1 MKSTL
6 NYSEDSH
13 NFGSEDELFEDLR
26 EISFNFVDDSGKKSH
41 HLHHQNSQLDH
52 NDYAEN
58 LNFRDRERHFGES
71 TEFNFVNSGKKH
83 KDPDNCS
90 SEKTKKN
97 DKTHKN
103 KLFDNPKAEFYH
115 LVDNAVKDARQKLKG
130 LRNKAYE
137 LYDKENTEI
146 IRKAKN
152 HYSNY
157 LKETVKDE
165 KIVKLLK
172 ISDIKI

>member
-13 NFGSEDELFEDLR
+13 NFEGEDELFEDLR
-26 EISFNFVDDSGKKSH
+26 EVSFNFVDDSAKKFRHSH
-41 HLHHQNSQLDH
+41 HQHSPTDH
-52 NDYAEN
+52 GNHVEN
-58 LNFRDRERHFGES
+58 LNFRGRQRHFGES
-71 TEFNFVNSGKKH
+71 NEFNFIADSEKKH
-83 KDPDNCS
+83 KYLYNRS
-90 SEKTKKN
+90 LEKTKQN
-97 DKTHKN
+97 GETHKK

-146 IRKAKN
+146 IRKAKQ
-152 HYSNY
+152 HYSNH

-165 KIVKLLK
+165 KIVKLLNF
-172 ISDIKI
+172 

>member
-13 NFGSEDELFEDLR
+13 NFESEDELFEDLR
-26 EISFNFVDDSGKKSH
+26 EVSFNFVDDSGKKFRHSH
-41 HLHHQNSQLDH
+41 HQHSPTDH
-52 NDYAEN
+52 SNYVEN
-58 LNFRDRERHFGES
+58 FNLRDRQIHFGES
-71 TEFNFVNSGKKH
+71 NEFNLVGNSGKKH
-83 KDPDNCS
+83 KYPYNRS
-90 SEKTKKN
+90 SAKTN
-97 DKTHKN
+97 ENETHKK

-115 LVDNAVKDARQKLKG
+115 LVDNAVKDARQKLNG

-146 IRKAKN
+146 IRKAKQ
-152 HYSNY
+152 HYSNH

-165 KIVKLLK
+165 KIVKLLNF
-172 ISDIKI
+172 